1 MAKRLICLLCLSF
14 ASLLALASPLDEAIA
29 DLDGGRYEQAAG
41 KLKPLAE
48 AGDPVAQHRLSIL
61 YFYGHGVPEDE
72 KTALSWATRSAKAGN
87 VDAMF
92 FAGNIYVFGDKIPS
106 EAEDPDV
113 EAAKWFH
120 EAASRG
126 HPEAEYS
133 LGLLFLAGKGVIQSQ
148 EEAMKWIGRA
158 AEHGHVG
165 ARNFIGT
172 GGHGGA
178 Q

>member
-1 MAKRLICLLCLSF
+1 MAKRLICLLCLTF
-14 ASLLALASPLDEAIA
+14 VSLSALATPLDDAIA
-29 DLDGGRYEQAAG
+29 DLDGGRYEQAAD

-48 AGDPVAQHRLSIL
+48 AGDATAQHRLAIL

-72 KTALSWATRSAKAGN
+72 NVALDWATKSAQGGN

-92 FAGNIYVFGDKIPS
+92 FVGNIYVFGDRVPL
-106 EAEDPDV
+106 EADDPDL

-120 EAASRG
+120 EAASRE
-126 HPEAEYS
+126 HPEAQYS

-148 EEAMKWIGRA
+148 EEAMKWIQRA
-158 AEHGHVG
+158 ADHGHAG
-165 ARNFIGT
+165 AKNFMGS